1 MASTANNSSSS
12 VFQFRYYGAKNPKN
26 VPANTEWIGA
36 DSNGGE
42 VLDLLNSQGISA
54 VKIGIQ
60 TLPGVK
66 FYLNNLGNTGII
78 IDHTGV
84 YELDLR
90 NTTTTI
96 STLYFDPES
105 LARIE
110 EIDNASIIVDV
121 LSNSS
126 TSSS

>member
-1 MASTANNSSSS
+1 MASTTNNSSSS

-26 VPANTEWIGA
+26 VPSDDMPWIGA
-36 DSNGGE
+36 SSDGTE
-42 VLDLLNSQGISA
+42 AFDLLSSQGISA
-54 VKIGIQ
+54 IKIGIQ

-66 FYLNNLGNTGII
+66 FYLNNTGQNEII

-96 STLYFDPES
+96 SSLFFDPIS

-121 LSNSS
+121 LSNSMS
-126 TSSS
+126 

>member
-26 VPANTEWIGA
+26 VPANTEWIGS
-36 DSNGGE
+36 DSNGEE

-66 FYLNNLGNTGII
+66 FYLNKLGSGII

-90 NTTTTI
+90 NTTTTV